1 MSLCLASLFFFLT
14 RNVRVRT
21 PRQRRGRLW
30 WTPRQRRSTKTE
42 AEEAPQMIDGKPV
55 VFASLD
61 IREKKNANKD
71 EEE

>member
-1 MSLCLASLFFFLT
+1 MVTKAEEEEEALVDTKAEAEED
-14 RNVRVRT
+14 
-21 PRQRRGRLW
+21 
-30 WTPRQRRSTKTE
+30 TKTE